1 MVVVVIVIVIVMVV
15 IVVVS
20 FSRSRSMCFILLQEV
35 EWIDFMLLCV
45 TSKRK
50 ICAKHLH
57 SGGHAFLCNIALRYL
72 NSPQSVVKVGIS
84 RLRLNQD
91 PHQSP
96 ELGQYS
102 YH

>member
-1 MVVVVIVIVIVMVV
+1 MVVVVIVIVIVIVMVV

-35 EWIDFMLLCV
+35 EWIDFMLLCA

-57 SGGHAFLCNIALRYL
+57 SGVHTF
-72 NSPQSVVKVGIS
+72 
-84 RLRLNQD
+84 RL
-91 PHQSP
+91 
-96 ELGQYS
+96 
-102 YH
+102 

>member
-45 TSKRK
+45 TSK
-50 ICAKHLH
+50 ICTKHLH
-57 SGGHAFLCNIALRYL
+57 SGSHAFLCNIALRYL